1 MDEYQQIL
9 DLIETKN
16 SGSITL
22 DPRRTALIVVDMERY
37 YTQSTS
43 ALIDLFNALS
53 PGAADGYLQRVR
65 DTVIPNNQKIL
76 ACFRAL
82 HSPIIFT
89 AIGTETGNGD
99 DLPGWL
105 RSFDELGQATLGR
118 SIIPPVTDPSWE
130 IDPALAP
137 QPGEQIVNKLSAG
150 TFATSGLEQRLRH
163 QGIES
168 VVVTG
173 VTSDVCVTTTARE
186 AADRGFQ
193 TVLVSD
199 ACTTWSD
206 QMHKASLETFNLA
219 LGWVRTT
226 QQVIDLLQAMPRA
239 A

>member
-1 MDEYQQIL
+1 ML
-9 DLIETKN
+9 N
-16 SGSITL
+16 
-22 DPRRTALIVVDMERY
+22 
-37 YTQSTS
+37 
-43 ALIDLFNALS
+43 
-53 PGAADGYLQRVR
+53 
-65 DTVIPNNQKIL
+65 
-76 ACFRAL
+76 
-82 HSPIIFT
+82 HSVGHRP
-89 AIGTETGNGD
+89 
-99 DLPGWL
+99 
-105 RSFDELGQATLGR
+105 EL
-118 SIIPPVTDPSWE
+118 E
-130 IDPALAP
+130 IDPALTP
-137 QPGEQIVNKLSAG
+137 QLGEQIINKLSAG

-206 QMHKASLETFNLA
+206 QMHTASLETFNLA

-226 QQVIDLLQAMPRA
+226 QQIIDLLQAVPRA

>member
-9 DLIETKN
+9 ELIQTKN
-16 SGSITL
+16 NGSISL
-22 DPRRTALIVVDMERY
+22 DPRRTALIVVDMQRY
-37 YTQSTS
+37 YTE
-43 ALIDLFNALS
+43 AELPLIELFNVLS
-53 PGAADGYLQRVR
+53 PGAADGYLQRVS
-65 DTVIPNNQKIL
+65 DTVIPNIQKIL
-76 ACFRAL
+76 ACFRTL
-82 HSPIIFT
+82 HSPIVFT
-89 AIGTETGNGD
+89 AIGTETGQGD

-105 RSFDELGQATLGR
+105 SSFDELGQATLGR
-118 SIIPPVTDPSWE
+118 SIIPSVTDPSWQ
-130 IDPALAP
+130 IDSALAP
-137 QPGEQIVNKLSAG
+137 QLGEQVVNKLSAG
-150 TFATSGLEQRLRH
+150 TFATTGLEQRLRH

-199 ACTTWSD
+199 ACTTWSE

-219 LGWVRTT
+219 LGWVRST
-226 QQVIDLLQAMPRA
+226 QQVIDLLQAVSRA

>member
-1 MDEYQQIL
+1 
-9 DLIETKN
+9 
-16 SGSITL
+16 
-22 DPRRTALIVVDMERY
+22 MERY
-37 YTQSTS
+37 YTEPTS
-43 ALIDLFNALS
+43 ALIELFNILS
-53 PGAADGYLQRVR
+53 PGAADSYLQRVS
-65 DTVIPNNQKIL
+65 DTVIPNIQKIL
-76 ACFRAL
+76 ACFRTL
-82 HSPIIFT
+82 HSPVVFT

-105 RSFDELGQATLGR
+105 RAFDELGQTTLGR
-118 SIIPPVTDPSWE
+118 SIIPPVHDPSWQ

-137 QPGEQIVNKLSAG
+137 QPGEQVVNKLSAG
-150 TFATSGLEQRLRH
+150 TFATTGLEQRLRH

-206 QMHKASLETFNLA
+206 HMHTASLETFNLA
-219 LGWVRTT
+219 LGWVRST
-226 QQVIDLLQAMPRA
+226 QQVIDLLQAIPRA

>member
-9 DLIETKN
+9 DLIQTKN
-16 SGSITL
+16 SGSISLT
-22 DPRRTALIVVDMERY
+22 PQRTALIVVDMQRY
-37 YTQSTS
+37 YTE
-43 ALIDLFNALS
+43 AELPLIELFNVLS
-53 PGAADGYLQRVR
+53 PGATEGYLNRVR
-65 DTVIPNNQKIL
+65 ATVIPNIQKIL
-76 ACFRAL
+76 ACFRNL
-82 HSPIIFT
+82 QSPVVFT
-89 AIGTETGNGD
+89 AIGTETGHGD

-105 RSFDELGQATLGR
+105 RSFDELGRTTLGR

-130 IDPALAP
+130 IDSALAP
-137 QPGEQIVNKLSAG
+137 QPGEQVVNKLSAG
-150 TFATSGLEQRLRH
+150 TFATTGLEQRLRH

-193 TVLVSD
+193 TILISD

-219 LGWVRTT
+219 LGFVRTT
-226 QQVIDLLQAMPRA
+226 QEIMDLLQRVPRA

>member
-9 DLIETKN
+9 DLIQTKN
-16 SGSITL
+16 NGSISL
-22 DPRRTALIVVDMERY
+22 DPSRTALIVVDMQRY
-37 YTQSTS
+37 YTE
-43 ALIDLFNALS
+43 AELPLIKLFNVLS
-53 PGAADGYLQRVR
+53 PGAADGYLQRVSA
-65 DTVIPNNQKIL
+65 TVIPNIQKIL
-76 ACFRAL
+76 ACFRTL
-82 HSPIIFT
+82 HSPIVFT
-89 AIGTETGNGD
+89 AIGTETGQGD

-105 RSFDELGQATLGR
+105 SSFDQLGQATLGR
-118 SIIPPVTDPSWE
+118 SIIPPVTDPSWQ

-137 QPGEQIVNKLSAG
+137 QPGEQVVNKLSAG
-150 TFATSGLEQRLRH
+150 TFATTGLEQRLRH

-199 ACTTWSD
+199 ACTTWSE

-226 QQVIDLLQAMPRA
+226 QQVIDLLQTLPRA